1 MFVLATIPYHTFPQF
16 HLGPLTIRTFGTLV
30 GLGVVIGAWVAAR
43 DIERWGISREDTY
56 RLATRMVVGGIIGA
70 RITWVLTHL
79 DQIHSPVDVIA
90 IWNGGIQFSGGF
102 IAAVLIG
109 FPTFRTWGTKL
120 RWRSLDGYAYGLTIG
135 LAIGRIGCYSVGEH
149 FGRTSDF
156 FLAVEYRGGG
166 TQEHFI
172 GSQPLVEGMTF
183 HNTALY
189 ELLHLLA
196 LFGVMYAI
204 RALARRRG
212 RVLPPGTII
221 GLFVIWYG
229 IARFLTD
236 FLRVNDETV
245 LGLTGAQWMSV
256 VLVPVGS
263 VDPAPGPSPGGGD
276 APARAGA
283 RRGGRRNRRLG
294 QGVDRGSGH
303 RALTSPGAPTP

>member
-1 MFVLATIPYHTFPQF
+1 MLAAIPYHTFPQF
-16 HLGPLTIRTFGTLV
+16 HLGPLTIRSFGTLV
-30 GLGVVIGAWVAAR
+30 GLGVIIGAWVAAR
-43 DIERWGISREDTY
+43 DIERWGVSREDTY
-56 RLATRMVVGGIIGA
+56 RLATRMVVGGIVGA

-102 IAAVLIG
+102 IAAVIIG

-149 FGRTSDF
+149 FGRTTDF
-156 FLAVEYRGGG
+156 FLGVTYRGGG

-172 GSQPLVEGMTF
+172 GSQPLVKGMTF

-189 ELLHLLA
+189 ELIHLLV
-196 LFGVMYAI
+196 LFAIMYAI
-204 RALARRRG
+204 RARARRQG
-212 RVLPPGTII
+212 RILAPGTII
-221 GLFVIWYG
+221 GLFVLWYG

-236 FLRVNDETV
+236 FVRVNDETV

-256 VLVPVGS
+256 VLVPVGLWILLR
-263 VDPAPGPSPGGGD
+263 VRPRVEAMAEPGPTDEAEGPNAEHADAGDDDGD
-276 APARAGA
+276 AEAAASQATVSDG
-283 RRGGRRNRRLG
+283 
-294 QGVDRGSGH
+294 
-303 RALTSPGAPTP
+303 